1 MRVCLHVAILS
12 AMILLAA
19 SFSGPGYPACVAA
32 CVASAVAYAECAAAA
47 VGSAASAAA
56 TAAAGTAAGA
66 GATVG
71 ASAATAAS
79 AGAGTAA
86 TAGLAGAGAMAG
98 AAAGAAGAAYAAVPA
113 VAIATTAVAG
123 TTLAACAAGC
133 LCFDRTVSVTTRDG
147 PLSITDIRVGDEV
160 LTLDDNGH
168 GTYTSVLNTFEIRKD
183 VPFEFIKI
191 QTGHAAISVTKTHPI
206 VVKQSGENM
215 VKEAGAVKLGDSMV
229 LQGGATTPVTSLSTF
244 TASRKYLI
252 HTRAGTVLAGDM
264 LVKTLGADE
273 LPERM
278 QAGRLQIGDVQAFIN
293 SYDGNSGDIL
303 FEDFMAPVL
312 SKHVFEAAH
321 WDKDG
326 KLNATGTPQFLERES
341 VEV

>member
-12 AMILLAA
+12 AMMLLAA

-32 CVASAVAYAECAAAA
+32 CVASACAYAEAAAAA
-47 VGSAASAAA
+47 VGTAASAAA

-71 ASAATAAS
+71 ASAATAAV

-147 PLSITDIRVGDEV
+147 PLSITDIRMGDEV

-264 LVKTLGADE
+264 LVKTLGGDE

-312 SKHVFEAAH
+312 SKHVFEAVH